1 MIILLKSKVATV
13 PRNGAAAKAGLWR
26 GILRGGQG
34 KLAAMRRFAGKTD
47 LEQSRLNRNRRCRT

>member
-26 GILRGGQG
+26 GILRAGQG
-34 KLAAMRRFAGKTD
+34 KLAAMRRFAGKT
-47 LEQSRLNRNRRCRT
+47 ECARTPLNRNRRRRT